1 MIKKIHKVISWAK
14 GRKRVDRPNFTW
26 WSSSKDSC
34 RLGGFTITNLGQYNG
49 SNVEGSVQ
57 CIAHSRDGESYWK
70 NFDIPLDKVDEFCQ
84 AIREVRDFAI
94 KNSNNKNKE

>member
-1 MIKKIHKVISWAK
+1 MIKKINKVISWAK
-14 GRKRVDRPNFTW
+14 GRKKVDVPNFTW

-84 AIREVRDFAI
+84 AIKEVRDFAL
-94 KNSNNKNKE
+94 KHPHHNGT